1 MAICAAQKFF
11 GVFSLKSPSM
21 IQAEMAQGPV
31 NPIKEVMSPTLK
43 PMDMNAHSGI
53 L

>member
-11 GVFSLKSPSM
+11 GVFSLKSSSM

-31 NPIKEVMSPTLK
+31 NPIKEVMSPTLIPLVMK
-43 PMDMNAHSGI
+43 AHVGI